1 MVQRY
6 ANVVKMAFFEVKE
19 KDVKIT
25 TDNIDYNATR
35 LINDE
40 IGSPYEYADQSD
52 DADHQRLLTLGYIH
66 GVLDMA
72 KTMKEVLKA

>member
-6 ANVVKMAFFEVKE
+6 ANVVEVVFFEVKE

-35 LINDE
+35 LIDDE
-40 IGSPYEYADQSD
+40 MGCPYEYSEQSD
-52 DADHQRLLTLGYIH
+52 DADHQRLLVIGYIH

-72 KTMKEVLKA
+72 KVMKEVLKA